1 MQVLLNLQ
9 SNALKF
15 TQKGKVEIKV
25 SITEENFLK
34 ISVVDTGI
42 GIKREDQDKLFKLF
56 GFLRESQSMNTSGI
70 GLGLVISQNIIKQ
83 YQGTITLDSEYGR
96 GSTFTFAL
104 KLGKQQ
110 EEEFKLDSELVE
122 SAVKA
127 DSDELTF

>member
-1 MQVLLNLQ
+1 VLLNLQ

-25 SITEENFLK
+25 SITDENFLK

-83 YQGTITLDSEYGR
+83 YEGTITVDSEYGR
-96 GSTFTFAL
+96 GTAFTFTL
-104 KLGKQQ
+104 KLEKQQ
-110 EEEFKLDSELVE
+110 EEEFKLEDEVVE

-127 DSDELTF
+127 DSD